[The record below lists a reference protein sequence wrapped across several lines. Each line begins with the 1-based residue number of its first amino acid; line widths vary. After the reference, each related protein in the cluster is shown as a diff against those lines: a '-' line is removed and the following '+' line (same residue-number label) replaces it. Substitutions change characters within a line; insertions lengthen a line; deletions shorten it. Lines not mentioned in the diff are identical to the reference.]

1 MSEQRGDARFDPRH
15 DPIYQRGYEQSA
27 GQAPVAR
34 QPEGRL
40 GPAAQPASPSVP
52 QSVAQPG
59 ATDAG
64 DGQALAADPT
74 FGGGGE
80 LPAEAESVRNP
91 YFLALWIVSIVFILA
106 GVALEW
112 RSVVLADYGYSS
124 PGTVTLEAVIQQLTW
139 TIAPI
144 MIGVGALTIVA
155 LLFWQGMHW
164 RPSRRDPS
172 RWAEGDR
179 KPSQW
184 KRGQWS

>member
-1 MSEQRGDARFDPRH
+1 MSDQRGDARFDPRH

-27 GQAPVAR
+27 AQTPVAR
-34 QPEGRL
+34 QPETR
-40 GPAAQPASPSVP
+40 PAPVP
-52 QSVAQPG
+52 QPLPQSAGQPG
-59 ATDAG
+59 ATDAV
-64 DGQALAADPT
+64 DRPALDADPT
-74 FGGGGE
+74 FDGGE
-80 LPAEAESVRNP
+80 HLPAGAESVRNP
-91 YFLALWIVSIVFILA
+91 YFLALWIVAIVFILA

-172 RWAEGDR
+172 RWAEGER
-179 KPSQW
+179 KQPRW
-184 KRGQWS
+184 KPGQWS